1 MTPSPPTLVAP
12 VPHEARDPAAAQQAA
27 AAPVVAASPV
37 EIAAAL
43 AFVVEATTAA
53 AASADRSTITVP
65 LTVALPAAPRGAN
78 PPAAAESAAPPRRAA
93 LSLLT
98 SILRE
103 RARLP

>member
-27 AAPVVAASPV
+27 AAPVAAESPV

-53 AASADRSTITVP
+53 AASADRLTVTVP
-65 LTVALPAAPRGAN
+65 LAVALPAAPRGAN
-78 PPAAAESAAPPRRAA
+78 PPAATELATPPRRAA

>member
-1 MTPSPPTLVAP
+1 MTPPPPALVAP
-12 VPHEARDPAAAQQAA
+12 MPHGVSDPAAAKQAA
-27 AAPVVAASPV
+27 TAPVAAESPV
-37 EIAAAL
+37 EIPAAL

-53 AASADRSTITVP
+53 AASADCLTVNVP
-65 LTVALPAAPRGAN
+65 LTVALPTAPRGAN
-78 PPAAAESAAPPRRAA
+78 RPAAAESAAPPRRAA